1 MSVDTHI
8 GRRDLSTYQSVQL
21 DGVEL
26 LVSPDLA
33 DNASSIAVQLARFLF
48 FKRLK
53 GAVRFS
59 NGWVVGARGVLD
71 AN

>member
-8 GRRDLSTYQSVQL
+8 GRRDVSIYQSVQL

-33 DNASSIAVQLARFLF
+33 DNASSIAVQLKRFMF
-48 FKRLK
+48 FKHLK

-59 NGWVVGARGVLD
+59 NGSVVGARGVLD

>member
-8 GRRDLSTYQSVQL
+8 GRRDLSLYTSVQQG
-21 DGVEL
+21 GVEL

-33 DNASSIAVQLARFLF
+33 DNASSVAVELGRFLF

-53 GAVRFS
+53 GAVKFS
-59 NGWVVGARGVLD
+59 NGWVVGARGILD

>member
-8 GRRDLSTYQSVQL
+8 GRRDLSSYRSVQQ
-21 DGVEL
+21 DEVEL
-26 LVSPDLA
+26 LVSHDLA
-33 DNASSIAVQLARFLF
+33 DNASSIAVQLGRFLF

-53 GAVRFS
+53 GAVKFS

-71 AN
+71 AH

>member
-33 DNASSIAVQLARFLF
+33 DNASSIAVQFKKFLF
-48 FKRLK
+48 FKHLK